1 MLSSH
6 NRQHAVQEGK

>member
-6 NRQHAVQEGK
+6 NKRSRF